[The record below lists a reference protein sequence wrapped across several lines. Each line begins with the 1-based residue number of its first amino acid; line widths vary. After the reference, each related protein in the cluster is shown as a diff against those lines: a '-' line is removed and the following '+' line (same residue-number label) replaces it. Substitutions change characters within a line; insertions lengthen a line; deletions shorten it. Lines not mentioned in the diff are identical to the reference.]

1 MNKLKLI
8 SILLGF
14 SIIGNAQAYTP
25 KNMDVFNNVVD
36 AIISDDISGFVSND
50 NAMLTRGVTSI
61 NAAKIISVYHN
72 NEMAGDKQFKGKPVR
87 IKTIASAIKTDFSG
101 DAYIVAN
108 GRNSYESVML
118 KIDKDDERNLKINK
132 GNKIDFVCFGGG
144 MIMNTPVLNSCMY
157 PKDFADMVYSNVKNK
172 IMNISNKNYKPSS
185 VLEGK
190 IAYVYISFENQVQ
203 DHCLGSEKECLS
215 YIKKLAEKPDGI
227 KKDDLSGEQI
237 KKINEIK
244 GVVESDK
251 SLPLAPT
258 KPVESTRLKKLLG

>member
-1 MNKLKLI
+1 MNKFKLI
-8 SILLGF
+8 SVLLGPLVV
-14 SIIGNAQAYTP
+14 GNVQAYTP

-36 AIISDDISGFVSND
+36 VIISDDISGFVSND
-50 NAMLTRGVTSI
+50 NAMLTRGVSSI

-118 KIDKDDERNLKINK
+118 KIDKDDDRNLKINK

-144 MIMNTPVLNSCMY
+144 MVMNTPVLNSCMY
-157 PKDFADMVYSNVKNK
+157 PKDFADMVYSNVKKNIIK
-172 IMNISNKNYKPSS
+172 ISGKNYKPSS
-185 VLEGK
+185 VIEAGVAYMYILFEG
-190 IAYVYISFENQVQ
+190 NVQ
-203 DHCLGSEKECLS
+203 DACAGTKKECMEK
-215 YIKKLAEKPDGI
+215 IKKTIEEVDKI
-227 KKDDLSGEQI
+227 KKENFPDEQI
-237 KKINEIK
+237 KQMNELMEIIK
-244 GVVESDK
+244 NNK
-251 SLPLAPT
+251 NLPYAPV